1 MRDVTK
7 LPLTLCGKEA
17 LISGECE
24 GFNSVLLGAGT
35 AVSCG
40 HIPAVFRRLN
50 SRQLLL
56 AQ

>member
-17 LISGECE
+17 PISGECE

-40 HIPAVFRRLN
+40 HIPVVFRRLN